1 LCAHVRFFASFA
13 VLGQVAVYLAS
24 PQSLRTAPVNEHD
37 NRDVDEMSG
46 EEPSESEELV
56 KVETLTPQSRGVNT
70 IVKVVSKGEVRSVT
84 GRDYSVR
91 RVADALVGDET
102 GCIYMTLW
110 DDKIDAINEEATL
123 SITNGYINLFRG
135 NMRLNIGKYGSYEL
149 VEDSP
154 IEEVNTEN
162 NVSDKKYEQPRR
174 FNRGGGYNR
183 GGGRGGYGG
192 RGGGRGGGDRRGGGG
207 GYSSGGRS
215 EGGYQR
221 RRY

>member
-1 LCAHVRFFASFA
+1 
-13 VLGQVAVYLAS
+13 
-24 PQSLRTAPVNEHD
+24 
-37 NRDVDEMSG
+37 MSV
-46 EEPSESEELV
+46 EEPSESGEMV
-56 KVETLTPQSRGVNT
+56 KIETLTPNSRGVNT

-102 GCIYMTLW
+102 GCVYMTLW
-110 DDKIDAINEEATL
+110 DDKIDAISEGATL

-135 NMRLNIGKYGSYEL
+135 NIRLNIGKYGSYEL

-154 IEEVNTEN
+154 IDEVNTEN

-174 FNRGGGYNR
+174 FNRYGDR
-183 GGGRGGYGG
+183 GGGSGGGRSGGYGG
-192 RGGGRGGGDRRGGGG
+192 SGGGRSG
-207 GYSSGGRS
+207 GYGGSGGGRS
-215 EGGYQR
+215 GGYQR

>member
-1 LCAHVRFFASFA
+1 
-13 VLGQVAVYLAS
+13 
-24 PQSLRTAPVNEHD
+24 
-37 NRDVDEMSG
+37 MSV
-46 EEPSESEELV
+46 EEPSESGEMV
-56 KVETLTPQSRGVNT
+56 KIETLTPNSRGVNT

-102 GCIYMTLW
+102 GCVYMTLW
-110 DDKIDAINEEATL
+110 DDKIDAISEEATL

-135 NMRLNIGKYGSYEL
+135 NIRLNIGKYGSYEL

-154 IEEVNTEN
+154 IKEVNTEN

-174 FNRGGGYNR
+174 FDR
-183 GGGRGGYGG
+183 YGG
-192 RGGGRGGGDRRGGGG
+192 RGGGGGYGGGRGGGG
-207 GYSSGGRS
+207 YGGSGGGRS
-215 EGGYQR
+215 GGGYQR

>member
-1 LCAHVRFFASFA
+1 
-13 VLGQVAVYLAS
+13 
-24 PQSLRTAPVNEHD
+24 
-37 NRDVDEMSG
+37 MSG

-56 KVETLTPQSRGVNT
+56 KVETLTPNSRGVNT

-123 SITNGYINLFRG
+123 NITNGYINLFRG

-154 IEEVNTEN
+154 ITEVNTEN
-162 NVSDKKYEQPRR
+162 NLSDKRYEQERR
-174 FNRGGGYNR
+174 FNR

-192 RGGGRGGGDRRGGGG
+192 RSGGYGGRGGG
-207 GYSSGGRS
+207 RS
-215 EGGYQR
+215 GGYQR

>member
-1 LCAHVRFFASFA
+1 
-13 VLGQVAVYLAS
+13 
-24 PQSLRTAPVNEHD
+24 
-37 NRDVDEMSG
+37 MSV
-46 EEPSESEELV
+46 EESSESEDMV
-56 KVETLTPQSRGVNT
+56 KIETLTPNSRGVNT

-102 GCIYMTLW
+102 ACLYMTLW
-110 DDKIDAINEEATL
+110 DDKIDAINEGATL
-123 SITNGYINLFRG
+123 NITNGYINLFRG

-154 IEEVNTEN
+154 IDEVNTEN
-162 NVSDKKYEQPRR
+162 NLSDKKYEQPRR
-174 FNRGGGYNR
+174 FNRYGGR

-192 RGGGRGGGDRRGGGG
+192 R
-207 GYSSGGRS
+207 SS
-215 EGGYQR
+215 GGYQR

>member
-1 LCAHVRFFASFA
+1 
-13 VLGQVAVYLAS
+13 
-24 PQSLRTAPVNEHD
+24 
-37 NRDVDEMSG
+37 MSS

-56 KVETLTPQSRGVNT
+56 KVEALTPNSRGVNT

-102 GCIYMTLW
+102 ASIYMTLW

-123 SITNGYINLFRG
+123 RITNGYINLFRG
-135 NMRLNIGKYGSYEL
+135 NMRLNVGKYGSYEL

-154 IEEVNTEN
+154 ITEVNTEN
-162 NVSDKKYEQPRR
+162 NLSDKRYEQERR
-174 FNRGGGYNR
+174 FNRY
-183 GGGRGGYGG
+183 GGRGGYGG
-192 RGGGRGGGDRRGGGG
+192 RSGGYGDRGDRR
-207 GYSSGGRS
+207 S
-215 EGGYQR
+215 GGYQR

>member
-1 LCAHVRFFASFA
+1 
-13 VLGQVAVYLAS
+13 
-24 PQSLRTAPVNEHD
+24 
-37 NRDVDEMSG
+37 MSV
-46 EEPSESEELV
+46 EEPSESEEMV
-56 KVETLTPQSRGVNT
+56 KIETLTPNSRGVNT

-102 GCIYMTLW
+102 GCVYMTLW
-110 DDKIDAINEEATL
+110 DDKIDAISEGATL
-123 SITNGYINLFRG
+123 NITNGYINLFRG
-135 NMRLNIGKYGSYEL
+135 NIRLNIGKYGSYEL

-154 IEEVNTEN
+154 IDEVNTEN

-174 FNRGGGYNR
+174 FDR

-192 RGGGRGGGDRRGGGG
+192 RSGGGYGGGGRSGGGYGGGG
-207 GYSSGGRS
+207 RSGG
-215 EGGYQR
+215 GGYQR

>member
-1 LCAHVRFFASFA
+1 
-13 VLGQVAVYLAS
+13 
-24 PQSLRTAPVNEHD
+24 
-37 NRDVDEMSG
+37 MSG
-46 EEPSESEELV
+46 EEPSESESEELV
-56 KVETLTPQSRGVNT
+56 KIETLTPQSRGVNT

-123 SITNGYINLFRG
+123 QITNGYINLFRG
-135 NMRLNIGKYGSYEL
+135 NMRLNIGKYGSYEVL
-149 VEDSP
+149 DDSP
-154 IEEVNTEN
+154 IAEVNTEN
-162 NVSDKKYEQPRR
+162 NLSDKRYEQERR
-174 FNRGGGYNR
+174 FNRYGGR

-192 RGGGRGGGDRRGGGG
+192 RSGGYGGRGGSGYGDRGGGR
-207 GYSSGGRS
+207 SS
-215 EGGYQR
+215 GGYQR

>member
-1 LCAHVRFFASFA
+1 
-13 VLGQVAVYLAS
+13 
-24 PQSLRTAPVNEHD
+24 
-37 NRDVDEMSG
+37 MSV

-102 GCIYMTLW
+102 GCLYMTLW

-135 NMRLNIGKYGSYEL
+135 NMRLNIGKYGSYEI
-149 VEDSP
+149 VEESP

-162 NVSDKKYEQPRR
+162 NLSDKKYEQPRR
-174 FNRGGGYNR
+174 YNRYGGRGGGR
-183 GGGRGGYGG
+183 RGGYGG
-192 RGGGRGGGDRRGGGG
+192 RGGGRGG
-207 GYSSGGRS
+207 YSGGGRS
-215 EGGYQR
+215 DGGGYQR